1 MNKHDLKKL
10 ESEKRRRSS
19 PSSLL
24 SSDPRLE
31 VQLAVLDVLRHLGF
45 VLVVL
50 QVFRDVRKLELVV
63 CRLKYWPQS
72 ETGNDNWGKS
82 VDGAIVLFKLKE
94 TYDCK
99 ADFYT
104 RMWDTRNYGN

>member
-24 SSDPRLE
+24 SSDPLLE
-31 VQLAVLDVLRHLGF
+31 VQLAVLDVLLHLGF

-50 QVFRDVRKLELVV
+50 QVFRDVRKLELVI
-63 CRLKYWPQS
+63 CRLKYWPQL
-72 ETGNDNWGKS
+72 ETGNDHIVSSSHRRTELRNSGQKRKKS
-82 VDGAIVLFKLKE
+82 
-94 TYDCK
+94 
-99 ADFYT
+99 
-104 RMWDTRNYGN
+104 NQ